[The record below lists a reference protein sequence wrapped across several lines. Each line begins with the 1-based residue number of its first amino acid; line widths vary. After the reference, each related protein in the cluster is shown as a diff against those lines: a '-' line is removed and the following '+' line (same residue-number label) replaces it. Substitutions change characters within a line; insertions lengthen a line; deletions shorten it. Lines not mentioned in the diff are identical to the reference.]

1 MTQEFKNMLHIF
13 GCGARG
19 TKVNIE
25 NCNNLSRI
33 RKMALNQ
40 ECWDIVYCA
49 LREDIEKGNIKIP
62 PEIAAQLEKTF
73 VQNIARNI
81 QRVEFNKNIIKGL
94 QNEGVESCTL
104 KGTTVARLYNMPEA
118 RISSDTDIIINPKL
132 ENKAI
137 AFLERN
143 GYTIK
148 PYDKYDHHIKATHK
162 IGGLLEVHVAYHSV
176 HTKDMLLDGEI
187 EYNEEYRTL
196 DDGTVTQGINDGLL
210 YLTFH
215 IVKHFINDCMGIRQ
229 IMDLLLYMK
238 EYRSQID
245 WDRYNALL
253 IKLKYD
259 KFISVIKGI
268 GVKYWG
274 FRFDDATDSDE
285 EMNAILDEIE
295 LGGLFGTNEENR
307 EVFYHR
313 YTALRNKKNKLAYM
327 IKKYTKGESNFIK
340 LLFPSLKNVSKYC
353 PYVLKMPYLLP
364 VAWMHRFI
372 IKAKG
377 IISGK
382 GQYVL
387 LDTDKTEGMIER
399 RMEIIRKLDML

>member
-33 RKMALNQ
+33 RKMALDQ

-49 LREDIEKGNIKIP
+49 LREDIENGKIKIP

-73 VQNIARNI
+73 IQNIARNI

-94 QNEGVESCTL
+94 ENEGIESCML
-104 KGTTVARLYNMPEA
+104 KGTTVACLYNMPEA

-132 ENKAI
+132 KNKAI
-137 AFLERN
+137 AFLEKN

-148 PYDKYDHHIKATHK
+148 PFDKYDHHIKATHK
-162 IGGLLEVHVAYHSV
+162 VGGLLEVHVAYHSV
-176 HTKDMLLDGEI
+176 NTKDILLDGEI
-187 EYNEEYRTL
+187 EYMEEYREL
-196 DDGTVTQGINDGLL
+196 NDGTVTQGINDGLL

-215 IVKHFINDCMGIRQ
+215 IVKHFINDCIGVRQ

-238 EYRSQID
+238 EYEERID
-245 WDRYNALL
+245 WDRYNTLL
-253 IKLKYD
+253 KGLKYD

-268 GVKYWG
+268 GVKYWN
-274 FRFDDATDSDE
+274 FQFDDTAVSDE
-285 EMNAILDEIE
+285 EMNAVLDEIE
-295 LGGLFGTNEENR
+295 LGGLFGINEDNR
-307 EVFYHR
+307 EIFYQR
-313 YTALRNKKNKLAYM
+313 YTALRSKKNKLSYM
-327 IKKYTKGESNFIK
+327 RSKYLKGESSFIK
-340 LLFPSLKNVSKYC
+340 KLFPSLENVSEYC
-353 PYVLKMPYLLP
+353 PYVLKRPYLLP
-364 VAWMHRFI
+364 VAWIHRFI

-377 IISGK
+377 VISGR